1 MNHSD
6 ALKNNR
12 ILIVDDNP
20 SIHEDIRKILG
31 GQGERNEALGT
42 SKALLFGDDS
52 PQTDHTHFEIQT
64 S

>member
-6 ALKNNR
+6 TLKNNR

-31 GQGERNEALGT
+31 GGGERNEALRQQQ
-42 SKALLFGDDS
+42 SLALR
-52 PQTDHTHFEIQT
+52 
-64 S
+64 